1 MRKSNYLF
9 LTANNKNI
17 KIFLIR
23 HFCYF
28 LSRMRAKDAWQA
40 ICVPVHHTMPATS
53 ATAPGRDCV
62 NVRCSFLTQA

>member
-28 LSRMRAKDAWQA
+28 LSRMHAKDAW
-40 ICVPVHHTMPATS
+40 
-53 ATAPGRDCV
+53 
-62 NVRCSFLTQA
+62 

>member
-40 ICVPVHHTMPATS
+40 ICVPVHHTISSISKPARQNPPQ
-53 ATAPGRDCV
+53 ALPHPAETA
-62 NVRCSFLTQA
+62 